1 MKSKLP
7 AEEIAARLDAMLEVE
22 FSFRDTSEAAR
33 SLAAMERA
41 DQDFILDLVARVT
54 STNIELGFRVAGYAA
69 RVLEATDD
77 KMLEAWALH
86 ATDTYDRSGL
96 HPALQVIEDVDRF
109 IKFGR
114 ARATGAVL
122 EEAAGVL
129 LHFVRGLSGRPLKL
143 EEGEEAF
150 TDTETLFLP
159 PVLSHLPEAA
169 DNFSLYKAT
178 AAMLWAQ
185 TRFGTFRAP
194 LLEALGSHPYPVP
207 LAKLFHAL
215 ETVRLE
221 ACIARELPG
230 LWREMVRIKALVG
243 DARPAEWQQVADRL
257 TRPGAAAEESLAL
270 ATQWLGRL
278 AVPSPLCYQGVLRFE
293 EAAARIA
300 ERVKREKALFRVSL
314 RDLLEEK
321 KEEQGA
327 PEQDSEGASRFSI
340 KPPGEDEAG
349 EALLEAELLLESEP
363 VAPPEHIRHLMNS
376 IMLDLGQ
383 IPDDYL
389 VPAGPGEYDPRLF
402 EEEGRDPD
410 EVWQGTYHEDGAD
423 LYNEWD
429 YRRQHYRKNWCV
441 VREKAVEPINDGFP
455 DRALQ
460 KYSGLVRH
468 LRKTFEAM
476 RDEDRVEKRQPDGD
490 GVDLDALVEALAD
503 AERGAEMSE
512 RVFTRLHRTERNIAV
527 VFMVDMS
534 GSTRGWI
541 NDAER
546 ESLLLLSEAVDT
558 LGDRFAIYGFSG
570 MTRKRCE
577 IYRVKAFEDPYGPEV
592 QNRIS
597 AIRPKDYTRMGFAI
611 RHLTRILSEVEA
623 KTRILVTLSDGKPDD
638 YSDYRGD
645 YGIEDTRRALIEA
658 RRSGIHPYCITID
671 SEGPDYLPHMYG
683 PVGYTVVDDVRRLPY
698 QVADIYRRLTT

>member
-1 MKSKLP
+1 MKPRLGI
-7 AEEIAARLDAMLEVE
+7 EEITARLDDLLEVE

-33 SLAAMERA
+33 SIAALDRRR
-41 DQDFILDLVARVT
+41 QDFILDLVARVA
-54 STNIELGFRVAGYAA
+54 STNVEIAHRLSGHAV
-69 RVLEATDD
+69 RVLEATDER
-77 KMLEAWALH
+77 MVEAWALH

-96 HPALQVIEDVDRF
+96 RPGLQVIVEVDRF

-122 EEAAGVL
+122 EEAGGVL
-129 LHFVRGLSGRPLKL
+129 LHFVHGLSGRPLKL
-143 EEGEEAF
+143 EEADEAY
-150 TDTETLFLP
+150 TDTETLYLP
-159 PVLSHLPEAA
+159 PVLSRLPDSK
-169 DNFSLYKAT
+169 DNFSLYKAIT
-178 AAMLWAQ
+178 AMLWAQ
-185 TRFGTFRAP
+185 TRFGTFRTSVMNALRSHPSPGP
-194 LLEALGSHPYPVP
+194 LLRLY
-207 LAKLFHAL
+207 HAL

-221 ACIARELPG
+221 GCISRELSG
-230 LWREMVRIKALVG
+230 LWREMLRIKETLGEVRPLEWVTVSERLLRRGADSG
-243 DARPAEWQQVADRL
+243 D
-257 TRPGAAAEESLAL
+257 SLAL
-270 ATQWLGRL
+270 ACERLGRL
-278 AVPSPLCYQGVLRFE
+278 PVPSPFSYQGVLHLGE
-293 EAAARIA
+293 VAARTA
-300 ERVKREKALFRVSL
+300 ERVAREKALFRVSL

-321 KEEQGA
+321 SEEEKA
-327 PEQDSEGASRFSI
+327 EAEQQPPQRFSSL
-340 KPPGEDEAG
+340 PPDASEQESPLDT
-349 EALLEAELLLESEP
+349 ELLLDSEP
-363 VAPPEHIRHLMNS
+363 IAPPEHIRNLMSS
-376 IMLDLGQ
+376 IMLDLGE
-383 IPDDYL
+383 IPDEYL

-402 EEEGRDPD
+402 EDEHKDPD
-410 EVWQGTYHEDGAD
+410 EVWLGTYHEEGAD

-441 VREKAVEPINDGFP
+441 VREKAVEPVDDGFAGQ
-455 DRALQ
+455 ALQ

-468 LRKTFEAM
+468 LRKTFEAV

-490 GVDLDALVEALAD
+490 DIDLDALVEALAD
-503 AERGAEMSE
+503 VRNGVEMNE

-546 ESLLLLSEAVDT
+546 ESLLLLSEALDT

-577 IYRVKAFEDPYGPEV
+577 IYRVKGFEEPYGPEV

-597 AIRPKDYTRMGFAI
+597 GIRPQDYTRMGFAI
-611 RHLTRILSEVEA
+611 RHLSRILSDEEA

-638 YSDYRGD
+638 YSDYRGE

-658 RRSGIHPYCITID
+658 HHQGIHSYCITID
-671 SEGPDYLPHMYG
+671 TEGPEYLPHMYG